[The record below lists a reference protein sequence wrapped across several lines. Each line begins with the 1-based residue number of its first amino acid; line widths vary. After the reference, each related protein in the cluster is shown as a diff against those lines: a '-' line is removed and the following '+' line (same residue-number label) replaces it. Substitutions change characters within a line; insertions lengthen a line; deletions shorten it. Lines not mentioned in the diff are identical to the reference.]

1 MGADSRRTRS
11 QESQSSLEKG
21 DAGWGP
27 LVLCAVLGITGCKI
41 GSSVSD
47 PNGGDGGGPD
57 GGKKDARSSE
67 VSGASDATAQ
77 PKTCAPDAPGKSKGK
92 AESCGCDRDCQTGFC
107 VSGICCT
114 SACAERCKACNLP
127 SALGDCAF
135 VPPGVK
141 PTDPLAC
148 AATTPATCGQ
158 DGTCDGKG
166 GCRQYP
172 KGTECKSGTC
182 EGDGINGI
190 LTCDGNGKCSE
201 AISQTCPP
209 YSCDSTTSRCATAC
223 TTNVECAASQQCVAN
238 RCGKSANG
246 AVCQTADDCSSGFCA
261 DGVCCNVA
269 CSGVCVSCSQTGLL
283 GHCAFVPAG
292 LPDPACNASDRT
304 TCGNTGLCDG
314 LGSCTLYPEQ
324 TVCGASSCSGLVET
338 VPRTCDGQGTCREAQ
353 LVDCSPFLCTNGA
366 CVQDCK
372 SDADC
377 EAGHLCVQQTWNG
390 VTSGTCGKRKNGQP
404 CPDSSEC
411 ESGACVDGVCC
422 ESSCT
427 GPCRSC
433 SLPGSPGQC
442 LNVAS
447 GAPDPRKTCTDLGAT
462 SCSTNGVC
470 DGAGACQYYPAGT
483 ECSPQ
488 SCVAGAYS
496 PPSTCSAF
504 GQCVASPSRTCSPF
518 LCNGSACY
526 DICVSDKQCVT
537 GNFCQNSSC
546 GLKPR
551 GANCSVGADCVSGFC
566 AQGVCCDS
574 RCTDACMACNLNVA
588 AGTCTAVAD
597 NAPDPQGI
605 CVVTPANT
613 CGTTGNCAK
622 GACVYYAKGSQCQA
636 AACAGTSSVA
646 PASTCDSL
654 GACSTPASQP
664 CGSFVCA
671 SGACKTTCTKDT
683 DCVAP
688 DTCVNNSCGLKVS
701 GAACTSASQC
711 QSGFCTEGVC
721 CNSACAD
728 AASGGLCKTCRG
740 TGTSRVGTCSNVDSG
755 ASDPKSR
762 CVKSDASTG
771 DCSNDGTCN
780 GSGACRPSSSSA
792 GCRQEGCVGGTH
804 TFPANCDGKGACPA
818 ASTASC
824 GSYVCSATSPTCL
837 NTCESDHDCANSLTC
852 LQTNNRCGGKL
863 GAGETCQADSDCSTG
878 LVCSSEKVCC
888 DHTCPGACQSC
899 KVSGRAGTCSNTA
912 SGSTPRDNTCSAAAT
927 GVCGN
932 TGKCNSGGC
941 ELRTSCSPKI
951 TTCPSDAH
959 SQYAATGTCGAG
971 GSCVTTTQ
979 PCGSGY
985 LCVSGATCA
994 ASCTTANAATNCDTA
1009 AGYSCLSNFCQK
1021 SPKGA
1026 TCTNSNQCSTN
1037 NCVDGYCCD
1046 TACDA
1051 LCYACNVGTSP
1062 GICSPVPNNGADTSS
1077 AHGTCVA
1084 ACQGTQVS
1092 GLCDGA
1098 GSCKGMSPC
1107 QTGFV
1112 CANNACAPTC
1122 TVVPCA
1128 ALDQCHVAGTC
1139 DHATGVCSN
1148 PNKADGTG
1156 CDDGN
1161 ACTRIDL
1168 CQAGTCVGGNPV
1180 TCTASDQCHVAGTC
1194 DPTSGACSNPPKGDG
1209 STCNDGNAC
1218 TRTDTCQAG
1227 ICTGS
1232 NPVTCTA
1239 SDQCH
1244 VAGTCDP
1251 ANGACSNPAKGDGS
1265 TCNDGNACTRT
1276 DTCQAGACT
1285 GSNPVTCTAS
1295 DQCHVAGTCD
1305 PASGTCSN
1313 PPKADGSTCNDGNAC
1328 TSSDTCQAG
1337 TCTGADPVT
1346 CTASDQCHVAGT
1358 CDPANG
1364 TCSNPTKTDGSP
1376 CNDGSACTRSDTCQ
1390 AGSCTGADPVTC
1402 TALDQCH
1409 DVGTC
1414 DPATGVCSNPNK
1426 ADRTGCDDGVAC
1438 TTGDVCT
1445 AGTCAGTSVCG
1456 AALTCNLQTGLCG

>member
-1 MGADSRRTRS
+1 MGADSRQTRN
-11 QESQSSLEKG
+11 QESQSSLGKG
-21 DAGWGP
+21 DACWGS
-27 LVLCAVLGITGCKI
+27 LVLCAVLGVTGCKI
-41 GSSVSD
+41 GSSLGD
-47 PNGGDGGGPD
+47 PNGKDGGGSD
-57 GGKKDARSSE
+57 GGKRDAKSSE
-67 VSGASDATAQ
+67 VSRTSDAAAQ
-77 PKTCAPDAPGKSKGK
+77 PKTCAPDASGKSKGK
-92 AESCGCDRDCQTGFC
+92 AESCGCDRECQTGFC
-107 VSGICCT
+107 VDGICCT
-114 SACAERCKACNLP
+114 SACAEICKACNLP

-172 KGTECKSGTC
+172 RGTECKAGTC
-182 EGDGINGI
+182 EGDGISGV
-190 LTCDGNGKCSE
+190 LTCDGNGKCSDM
-201 AISQTCPP
+201 ISQTCPP
-209 YSCDSTTSRCATAC
+209 YSCDPSTSRCTATC

-246 AVCQTADDCSSGFCA
+246 AVCQTADDCSSGFCV

-269 CSGVCVSCSQTGLL
+269 CSGACVSCSQTGLL

-292 LPDPACNASDRT
+292 LPDSACNASDRT

-314 LGSCTLYPEQ
+314 LGSCTLYPQ
-324 TVCGASSCSGLVET
+324 QSVCGASSCSGLVESA
-338 VPRTCDGQGTCREAQ
+338 PRTCDGQGTCREAQ

-404 CPDSSEC
+404 CPDPSEC
-411 ESGACVDGVCC
+411 DSGACVDGVCC

-433 SLPGSPGQC
+433 NLPGSPGQC

-447 GAPDPRKTCTDLGAT
+447 GAPDPRSTCADLGAA

-470 DGAGACQYYPAGT
+470 DGNGACQNYSAGT

-496 PPSTCSAF
+496 PPSTCSAW

-518 LCNGSACY
+518 LCNGNACY

-551 GANCSVGADCVSGFC
+551 GANCSVGTDCVSGFC

-574 RCTDACMACNLNVA
+574 RCTDACMACNLTA
-588 AGTCTAVAD
+588 TAGTCTTVAD
-597 NAPDPQGI
+597 KAPDPQGI

-613 CGTTGNCAK
+613 CGTTGTCAK

-636 AACAGTSSVA
+636 AGCASTSSVT
-646 PASTCDSL
+646 PTSTCDGL
-654 GACSTPASQP
+654 GACSIPASQS

-688 DTCVNNSCGLKVS
+688 DTCVNNSCGLKVNS
-701 GAACTSASQC
+701 AACTSASQC

-728 AASGGLCKTCRG
+728 AVSGGLCKTCRG
-740 TGTSRVGTCSNVDSG
+740 SGTSRVGTCSNVDNG
-755 ASDPKSR
+755 GSDPKSR
-762 CVKSDASTG
+762 CVKSDSSTG

-792 GCRQEGCVGGTH
+792 GCRQESCAGGTH

-818 ASTASC
+818 VSTASC
-824 GSYVCSATSPTCL
+824 GSYVCSTTSPTCL
-837 NTCESDHDCANSLTC
+837 NTCVADHDCANGLTC

-899 KVSGRAGTCSNTA
+899 KVSGKAGTCSSTA
-912 SGSTPRDNTCSAAAT
+912 SGSTPRDKTICPAAAS
-927 GVCGN
+927 GACGN
-932 TGKCNSGGC
+932 TGQCDGSGGC
-941 ELRTSCSPKI
+941 DIRTSCSPNT

-959 SQYAATGTCGAG
+959 FQYAAIGTCSAG
-971 GSCVTTTQ
+971 GVCTASAQGCD
-979 PCGSGY
+979 SGY
-985 LCVSGATCA
+985 LCTGGACA
-994 ASCTTANAATNCDTA
+994 TSCTAANAATNCDTA
-1009 AGYSCLSNFCQK
+1009 AGYSCISNICKK
-1021 SPKGA
+1021 SPKGS
-1026 TCTNSNQCSTN
+1026 TCTNSSQCSTN
-1037 NCVDGYCCD
+1037 HCVDGTCCD
-1046 TACDA
+1046 SVCDT
-1051 LCYACNVGTSP
+1051 LCYACNISTTPGT
-1062 GICSPVPNNGADTSS
+1062 CLPVPNNGTDTSS
-1077 AHGTCVA
+1077 GHGTCVA
-1084 ACQGTQVS
+1084 ACQGQTQVS

-1098 GSCKGMSPC
+1098 GNCKGVSSC

-1112 CANNACAPTC
+1112 CANSACVPSC
-1122 TVVPCA
+1122 SVVP
-1128 ALDQCHVAGTC
+1128 
-1139 DHATGVCSN
+1139 
-1148 PNKADGTG
+1148 
-1156 CDDGN
+1156 
-1161 ACTRIDL
+1161 
-1168 CQAGTCVGGNPV
+1168 
-1180 TCTASDQCHVAGTC
+1180 CTASDQCHVAGTC
-1194 DPTSGACSNPPKGDG
+1194 DPTSGACSNPAKGDG

-1227 ICTGS
+1227 ICTGG

-1295 DQCHVAGTCD
+1295 DQCHMAGTCD

-1313 PPKADGSTCNDGNAC
+1313 PSKADGSTCNGDSTCVNGNCVLKSNSAAC
-1328 TSSDTCQAG
+1328 ANGGECASSNCVSNVCCAVACRDSSPCGTKGLCAANGLACQTHAGETCG
-1337 TCTGADPVT
+1337 SPSCST
-1346 CTASDQCHVAGT
+1346 DQRSSLSGT
-1358 CDPANG
+1358 CDG
-1364 TCSNPTKTDGSP
+1364 LGGCTPTRTD
-1376 CNDGSACTRSDTCQ
+1376 
-1390 AGSCTGADPVTC
+1390 
-1402 TALDQCH
+1402 
-1409 DVGTC
+1409 
-1414 DPATGVCSNPNK
+1414 
-1426 ADRTGCDDGVAC
+1426 C
-1438 TTGDVCT
+1438 TTGYLCAAGACT
-1445 AGTCAGTSVCG
+1445 APGGCTLSTDCDVSYTCSTGNCVLLPDAGVD
-1456 AALTCNLQTGLCG
+1456 

>member
-1 MGADSRRTRS
+1 MGADSRQTRN
-11 QESQSSLEKG
+11 QESQSSLGKG
-21 DAGWGP
+21 DACWGS
-27 LVLCAVLGITGCKI
+27 LVLCAVLGVTGCKI
-41 GSSVSD
+41 GSSLGD
-47 PNGGDGGGPD
+47 PNGKDGGGSD
-57 GGKKDARSSE
+57 GGKRDAKSSE
-67 VSGASDATAQ
+67 VSRTSDAAAQ
-77 PKTCAPDAPGKSKGK
+77 PKTCAPDASGKSKGK
-92 AESCGCDRDCQTGFC
+92 AESCGCDRECQTGFC
-107 VSGICCT
+107 VDGICCT
-114 SACAERCKACNLP
+114 SACAEICKACNLP

-172 KGTECKSGTC
+172 RGTECKAGTC
-182 EGDGINGI
+182 EGDGISGV
-190 LTCDGNGKCSE
+190 LTCDGNGKCSDM
-201 AISQTCPP
+201 ISQTCPP
-209 YSCDSTTSRCATAC
+209 YSCDPSTSRCTATC

-246 AVCQTADDCSSGFCA
+246 AVCQPADDCSSGFCV

-269 CSGVCVSCSQTGLL
+269 CSGACVSCSQTGLL

-292 LPDPACNASDRT
+292 LPDSACNASDRT

-314 LGSCTLYPEQ
+314 LGSCTLYPQ
-324 TVCGASSCSGLVET
+324 QSVCGASSCSGLVESA
-338 VPRTCDGQGTCREAQ
+338 PRTCDGQGTCREAQ

-404 CPDSSEC
+404 CPDPSEC
-411 ESGACVDGVCC
+411 DSGACVDGVCC

-433 SLPGSPGQC
+433 NLPGSPGQC

-447 GAPDPRKTCTDLGAT
+447 GAPDPRSTCADLGAA

-470 DGAGACQYYPAGT
+470 DGNGACQNYSAGT

-496 PPSTCSAF
+496 PPSTCSAW

-518 LCNGSACY
+518 LCNGNACY

-551 GANCSVGADCVSGFC
+551 GANCSVGTDCVSGFC

-574 RCTDACMACNLNVA
+574 RCTDACMACNLTA
-588 AGTCTAVAD
+588 TAGTCTTVAD
-597 NAPDPQGI
+597 KAPDPQGI

-613 CGTTGNCAK
+613 CGTTGTCAK

-636 AACAGTSSVA
+636 AGCASTSSVT
-646 PASTCDSL
+646 PTSTCDGL
-654 GACSTPASQP
+654 GACSIPASQS

-688 DTCVNNSCGLKVS
+688 DTCVNNSCGLKVNS
-701 GAACTSASQC
+701 AACTSASQC

-728 AASGGLCKTCRG
+728 AVSGGLCKTCRG
-740 TGTSRVGTCSNVDSG
+740 SGTSRVGTCSNVDNG
-755 ASDPKSR
+755 GSDPKSR
-762 CVKSDASTG
+762 CVKSDSSTG

-792 GCRQEGCVGGTH
+792 GCRQESCAGGTH

-818 ASTASC
+818 VSTASC
-824 GSYVCSATSPTCL
+824 GSYVCSTTSPTCL
-837 NTCESDHDCANSLTC
+837 NTCVADHDCANGLTC

-899 KVSGRAGTCSNTA
+899 KVSGKAGTCSSTA
-912 SGSTPRDNTCSAAAT
+912 SGSTPRDKTICPAAAS
-927 GVCGN
+927 GACGN
-932 TGKCNSGGC
+932 TGQCDGSGGC
-941 ELRTSCSPKI
+941 DIRTSCSPNT

-959 SQYAATGTCGAG
+959 FQYAAIGTCSAG
-971 GSCVTTTQ
+971 GVCTASAQGCD
-979 PCGSGY
+979 SGY
-985 LCVSGATCA
+985 LCTGGACA
-994 ASCTTANAATNCDTA
+994 TSCTAANAATNCDTA
-1009 AGYSCLSNFCQK
+1009 AGYSCISNICKK
-1021 SPKGA
+1021 SPKGS
-1026 TCTNSNQCSTN
+1026 TCTNSSQCSTN
-1037 NCVDGYCCD
+1037 HCVDGTCCD
-1046 TACDA
+1046 SVCDT
-1051 LCYACNVGTSP
+1051 LCYACNISTTPGT
-1062 GICSPVPNNGADTSS
+1062 CLPVPNNGTDTSS
-1077 AHGTCVA
+1077 GHGTCVA
-1084 ACQGTQVS
+1084 ACQGQTQVS

-1098 GSCKGMSPC
+1098 GNCKGVSSC

-1112 CANNACAPTC
+1112 CANSACVPSC
-1122 TVVPCA
+1122 SVVP
-1128 ALDQCHVAGTC
+1128 
-1139 DHATGVCSN
+1139 
-1148 PNKADGTG
+1148 
-1156 CDDGN
+1156 
-1161 ACTRIDL
+1161 
-1168 CQAGTCVGGNPV
+1168 
-1180 TCTASDQCHVAGTC
+1180 CTASDQCHVAGTC
-1194 DPTSGACSNPPKGDG
+1194 DPTS
-1209 STCNDGNAC
+1209 
-1218 TRTDTCQAG
+1218 
-1227 ICTGS
+1227 
-1232 NPVTCTA
+1232 
-1239 SDQCH
+1239 
-1244 VAGTCDP
+1244 
-1251 ANGACSNPAKGDGS
+1251 GACSNPAKGDGS

-1295 DQCHVAGTCD
+1295 DQCHMAGTCD

-1313 PPKADGSTCNDGNAC
+1313 PSKADGSTCNGDSTCVNGNCVLKSNSAAC
-1328 TSSDTCQAG
+1328 ANGGECASSNCVSNVCCAVACRDSSPCGTKGLCAANGLACQTHAGETCG
-1337 TCTGADPVT
+1337 SPSCST
-1346 CTASDQCHVAGT
+1346 DQRSSLSGT
-1358 CDPANG
+1358 CDG
-1364 TCSNPTKTDGSP
+1364 LGGCTPTRTD
-1376 CNDGSACTRSDTCQ
+1376 
-1390 AGSCTGADPVTC
+1390 
-1402 TALDQCH
+1402 
-1409 DVGTC
+1409 
-1414 DPATGVCSNPNK
+1414 
-1426 ADRTGCDDGVAC
+1426 C
-1438 TTGDVCT
+1438 TTGYLCAAGACT
-1445 AGTCAGTSVCG
+1445 APGGCTLSTDCDVSYTCSTGNCVLLPDAGVD
-1456 AALTCNLQTGLCG
+1456 